1 MSKTKKVVI
10 TGASRGLGALTAK
23 ELARQGAY
31 VFVVG
36 LASEV
41 DELKQVASDCG
52 DPDAWAVCD
61 VRNEALVNTAMERA
75 ARHLDGIDIVMA
87 NAGVAS
93 QAVIAGHDYVDKL
106 RLTFDVNFWGAV
118 YTARAAWPYLI
129 ESKGYMLFM
138 SSLAGLVN
146 PPMLSTY
153 NASKAAIRAFAETY
167 RLEGQAFGIDTGI
180 GTFSELNTDMTNR
193 GFATKAGEYLLS
205 VKVKFGRKVYVRR
218 VLPVAE
224 VDPAIQ
230 GIVRGINRRYR
241 HIHWPRR
248 VFFMRMAPWFVQR
261 VVEQFTKPRMRKAH
275 ALALAEEGPLTTALP
290 PTP

>member
-1 MSKTKKVVI
+1 MSKTKKVVV

-23 ELARQGAY
+23 ELARQGAH
-31 VFVVG
+31 VFVIG

-41 DELKQVASDCG
+41 GELRQVARDCG
-52 DPDAWAVCD
+52 DPHAWAVCD
-61 VRNEALVNTAMERA
+61 VRNEAAITATIDRA
-75 ARHLDGIDIVMA
+75 AFHLGRIDVVIA

-93 QAVIAGHDYVDKL
+93 QAVISGPDYIDKL
-106 RLTFDVNFWGAV
+106 RLTLDVNFWGAV
-118 YTARAAWPYLI
+118 YTARAAWPYLA
-129 ESKGYMLFM
+129 ESNGYILFM

-167 RLEGQAFGIDTGI
+167 RLEGQAFGISTGI

-205 VKVKFGRKVYVRR
+205 VRVKVGGKVYNRR

-224 VDPAIQ
+224 VEPAISA
-230 GIVRGINRRYR
+230 IVRGINRRYR

-275 ALALAEEGPLTTALP
+275 ALALAEDGPMTTSLP
-290 PTP
+290 PTS

>member
-23 ELARQGAY
+23 ELAHEGAH
-31 VFVVG
+31 VFVIG

-52 DPDAWAVCD
+52 DPHAWAVCD
-61 VRNEALVNTAMERA
+61 VRNEEAVHSTMDRA
-75 ARHLDGIDIVMA
+75 ARHLGRIDVVVA

-93 QAVIAGHDYVDKL
+93 QAVISGNDYIGKL
-106 RLTFDVNFWGAV
+106 RMTMDVNFWGAV
-118 YTARAAWPYLI
+118 YTARAAWPHLAK
-129 ESKGYMLFM
+129 SNGYMLFM

-167 RLEGQAFGIDTGI
+167 RLEGKAFGIDVGI

-193 GFATKAGEYLLS
+193 GFATKAGEHLLS
-205 VKVKFGRKVYVRR
+205 VKVKVGGKVYNRR

-224 VDPAIQ
+224 VEPAIKA
-230 GIVRGINRRYR
+230 IVRGINRRYR

-248 VFFMRMAPWFVQR
+248 VFLMRMSPWFVQR
-261 VVEQFTKPRMRKAH
+261 VVEQFIKPRMHRAH
-275 ALALAEEGPLTTALP
+275 SLALVEDGPLTTVLP
-290 PTP
+290 PTH